1 MKPIAAGNSPPPP
14 PPPSPPGG
22 RFDHT
27 PGHDHHKHV
36 PKAERSSSN
45 DLLLRAHSNLAV
57 ENGFGPDG
65 TGRESRGDS
74 IEGGP
79 SDPLGDRLAHAPLRH
94 KAMSSDSLENVDV
107 NEELVNSM
115 FGLEMR

>member
-1 MKPIAAGNSPPPP
+1 MTVSAQLPFTLCPSAPPEPASPPPP

-79 SDPLGDRLAHAPLRH
+79 LDPLGLQRL
-94 KAMSSDSLENVDV
+94 SSRFIS
-107 NEELVNSM
+107 SAT
-115 FGLEMR
+115 